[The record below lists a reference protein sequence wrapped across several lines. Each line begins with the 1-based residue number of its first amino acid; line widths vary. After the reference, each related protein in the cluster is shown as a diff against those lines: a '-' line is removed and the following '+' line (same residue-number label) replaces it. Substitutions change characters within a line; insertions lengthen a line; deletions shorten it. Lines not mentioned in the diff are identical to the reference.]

1 MKIKDLN
8 IKILSFILVIGVV
21 TILACQ
27 KEEEVYP
34 RTRLFQP
41 VLNEDLY
48 SIDNTIIVNLG
59 NMKEAV
65 NYTIEV
71 SRDSFLTT
79 DYTFQTD
86 TNLVI
91 IDENTVGE
99 ELLWFTIYQVRA
111 TAHANDA
118 AYNSLPSLLGSVRT
132 QKFPSNM
139 NAPSTFDILDTRA
152 KVTWIPYGQPITK
165 IKVFA
170 GTDARLASPLAEY
183 ELTQEEKDA
192 QLKIVSGLV
201 ANTQYLMAIYSGDVL
216 RGWEVYM
223 TREAFVAGDNVL
235 DLSGID
241 STVILADVL
250 GDVADETIVVLEG
263 GKTYMAGGYS
273 FDKSIA
279 FLAGYSFTPA
289 MPVIDCSSNFN
300 LNDGS
305 NIDYVTFKDIHLT
318 APNGFGGRYVFNID
332 KSGSIG
338 ELKFESCVIRTLRG
352 ICRMKGGEGTLDKY
366 TITDCKVDSINGYAV
381 LSVDKNTWMC
391 NDILLENSSISK
403 CQYFLVSKNNSNSV
417 TIDACT
423 INEAPEKGRQMFRW
437 RESGQDEVAN
447 GITIKNSIIGHG
459 WNMAGE
465 TDYLIDGF
473 DGLANANWNIVNVYT
488 TSDFGYREG
497 KDEIPGFPSVTY
509 AGTVYDLWTNPD
521 NSIFEFKDTG
531 FAGKGDAGDPD
542 WRIGL

>member
-1 MKIKDLN
+1 
-8 IKILSFILVIGVV
+8 
-21 TILACQ
+21 
-27 KEEEVYP
+27 
-34 RTRLFQP
+34 
-41 VLNEDLY
+41 
-48 SIDNTIIVNLG
+48 
-59 NMKEAV
+59 
-65 NYTIEV
+65 
-71 SRDSFLTT
+71 
-79 DYTFQTD
+79 
-86 TNLVI
+86 
-91 IDENTVGE
+91 
-99 ELLWFTIYQVRA
+99 
-111 TAHANDA
+111 
-118 AYNSLPSLLGSVRT
+118 
-132 QKFPSNM
+132 
-139 NAPSTFDILDTRA
+139 
-152 KVTWIPYGQPITK
+152 
-165 IKVFA
+165 
-170 GTDARLASPLAEY
+170 
-183 ELTQEEKDA
+183 
-192 QLKIVSGLV
+192 
-201 ANTQYLMAIYSGDVL
+201 
-216 RGWEVYM
+216 M

-250 GDVADETIVVLEG
+250 GDVADGTIVILEG
-263 GKTYMAGGYS
+263 GTTYMAGGYS

-279 FLAGYSFTPA
+279 FVAGYSFTPA
-289 MPVIDCSSNFN
+289 LPVIDCSSNFN
-300 LNDGS
+300 LSDGS

-318 APNGFGGRYVFNID
+318 APDGFGGRYVFNID
-332 KSGSIG
+332 QSGSIG

-381 LSVDKNTWMC
+381 LAVDKNTWMC

-403 CQYFLVSKNNSNSV
+403 CQYFLVSRNNSNSV
-417 TIDACT
+417 TIDGCT

-473 DGLANANWNIVNVYT
+473 DGLANTNWNIVNVYA
-488 TSDFGYREG
+488 TSDFGYGEG
-497 KDEIPGFPSVTY
+497 KDQIPGFPSVTY
-509 AGTVYDLWTNPD
+509 SGTVYDLWTNPD